1 MLYKLISFRYGLKE
15 QSTKMVSKMNF
26 IFVLSILIKYLLI
39 YLLAISLIYAFN
51 VIYYLILNNWLKAG
65 MSRSWIFATYWLI

>member
-26 IFVLSILIKYLLI
+26 IFVLSIL
-39 YLLAISLIYAFN
+39 N
-51 VIYYLILNNWLKAG
+51 
-65 MSRSWIFATYWLI
+65 

>member
-26 IFVLSILIKYLLI
+26 IYVLSILNLI
-39 YLLAISLIYAFN
+39 FINILISHFFN
-51 VIYYLILNNWLKAG
+51 LRI
-65 MSRSWIFATYWLI
+65 